1 MHEHRPILSIRN
13 TGWLIDL
20 HQCGSATFVSAGSA
34 ETEEDSMLA
43 PRRPVIAAVWNW
55 WHDPS
60 RRGQKR
66 SDGGNYSPDDVK
78 SVPREADESGFA
90 IGDIATHGSFEVSL
104 LLRRM
109 AMLHIEL
116 DELAREEPVLF
127 RDLQVSCVVCQC
139 KGRCRWGLAHELD
152 DPAWQDWRDYCP
164 NATTL
169 SLLSAV
175 QMCSS
180 NRFQ

>member
-1 MHEHRPILSIRN
+1 MHEHRHYQSGTPVGSLIRINAEAQLSCQ
-13 TGWLIDL
+13 LV
-20 HQCGSATFVSAGSA
+20 HA
-34 ETEEDSMLA
+34 ETEEASMLA
-43 PRRPVIAAVWNW
+43 PRPTRRPVIAAVWNW
-55 WHDPS
+55 LRDPS
-60 RRGQKR
+60 RRGRKR
-66 SDGGNYSPDDVK
+66 SDGGNYSPGDVK

-139 KGRCRWGLAHELD
+139 QGRCGWGLAHELD

-164 NATTL
+164 NATML
-169 SLLSAV
+169 SLVSAV
-175 QMCSS
+175 QGCSS
-180 NRFQ
+180 